1 MTAKL
6 LTIREA
12 AELVGLSYERLWAA
26 ARSGDLSTVRFAA
39 RGVYRT
45 TEEDVDRWIASH
57 RREAKPRRRVVAP
70 VDPPPVDLQTLMPLK
85 RRFA

>member
-1 MTAKL
+1 VTSKL

-57 RREAKPRRRVVAP
+57 RREAKPRRRVVASTEP
-70 VDPPPVDLQTLMPLK
+70 APVDLQALMPIR